1 MIGFRTSKVNQFCT
15 RVFLIKSLETINP
28 KMILMEVVQDIE
40 ERLRD
45 SERILGEIRGRK
57 ITHGQ

>member
-1 MIGFRTSKVNQFCT
+1 
-15 RVFLIKSLETINP
+15 
-28 KMILMEVVQDIE
+28 MILMEVVQDIE